1 MLDSLFVG
9 SQVLSLSGVSTLVY
23 GITRLDISTILL
35 SLVLIYIG
43 VALYIIVASRV
54 SMKLMLGIVR

>member
-9 SQVLSLSGVSTLVY
+9 SQLLSLSGVSTLVY

-43 VALYIIVASRV
+43 IALYIIVASRV

>member
-9 SQVLSLSGVSTLVY
+9 SQVLSLSGMSTLVY

-43 VALYIIVASRV
+43 VALYIIVASRI